1 MVLFF
6 YNSNKTNVALKAT
19 LQNNFHLGEMQKGID
34 IIILGKE

>member
-6 YNSNKTNVALKAT
+6 CNSKKTNVALKAA

-34 IIILGKE
+34 ISVLGKE